1 MSSISALNPVSAN
14 ATFAPASRVA
24 PVAATAADQLA
35 AINAKCPN
43 FDADLA
49 QAQTDVAS
57 TAGSDTWSGLKW
69 YEKAVFFIP
78 PFGPLLGVM
87 LMGSNKDMIR
97 QAERKLEKLEGISE
111 LKAALQAEVAATRA
125 DRFGR

>member
-1 MSSISALNPVSAN
+1 M
-14 ATFAPASRVA
+14 
-24 PVAATAADQLA
+24 A
-35 AINAKCPN
+35 AINAKYPN
-43 FDADLA
+43 LDNDLA
-49 QAQTDVAS
+49 QAQADVVS
-57 TAGSDTWSGLKW
+57 TAGSDSWSGLKW

-97 QAERKLEKLEGISE
+97 QAENKLEKLEGIVD
-111 LKAALQAEVAATRA
+111 LKAALQAEVASNRP